1 MKFLIC
7 SSTDV
12 ILVEFV
18 IGSIV
23 AVSTSE
29 LLTNSNVGNML
40 SFLFVFPLT
49 PFIRIAEIFLSFFLT
64 FCL

>member
-49 PFIRIAEIFLSFFLT
+49 PFISNR
-64 FCL
+64 